1 MLSSFTLTCG
11 IPVQNA
17 IFIISIA
24 YFSTAKKALAG
35 KMEKKAEGAA
45 KAGRQSWVL
54 ELPRHRCYTETIR
67 GYPPPEKALKIKE
80 KAL

>member
-17 IFIISIA
+17 ILIISIA

-35 KMEKKAEGAA
+35 KMEKKAAGGGKSRETELGA
-45 KAGRQSWVL
+45 
-54 ELPRHRCYTETIR
+54 
-67 GYPPPEKALKIKE
+67 
-80 KAL
+80 